1 MIEDRQGYGFP
12 PGEIYQGLI
21 SKQLDL
27 QIDGGGGGVAGGG
40 EFHRISH
47 HEDSEALLKM
57 LSTSLITSVIKCV

>member
-1 MIEDRQGYGFP
+1 MAGLIEDRQGYGFP

-40 EFHRISH
+40 GVPQDFPP
-47 HEDSEALLKM
+47 
-57 LSTSLITSVIKCV
+57 